1 MLYIKRYSLKEDN
14 IKTGDNVKLTNREK
28 EHLKS
33 RLLGSV
39 RSLKARRRRT
49 KYSIGISMAA
59 SIALITGLWLFF
71 EGNATQSIS
80 EFAKSSTHSNKMGA
94 DEVVLVLEEGEN
106 VAVEEETARINY
118 SASGEQVSIGNH
130 KAIEQKAI
138 KDQKL
143 VYNTL
148 IVPYGKRSV
157 LELSDGST
165 VWLNSGSR
173 LVYPVVF
180 NKDKREVFL
189 EGEAIFKV
197 SHNKQHPFI
206 VLSEGQEIEVLGTE
220 FNVSSYLD
228 DQSTNTVLKSGS
240 IRIHYGKKNML
251 SAKDQL
257 HIDPGTMA
265 SYDRVKGSMRSRQV
279 DVDRY
284 FSWRNGELI
293 FRNDNLGYI
302 MKKLSRYYNVEITI
316 EDQTSGLGTFSGHLD
331 LKEDLDKVIGIIKE
345 TTDLK
350 YQWIEDNKIIINKL
364 N

>member
-1 MLYIKRYSLKEDN
+1 MWLLHIKWYSLREDN
-14 IKTGDNVKLTNREK
+14 IQSEGNVKLTNREK

-59 SIALITGLWLFF
+59 SIALIVGLWLFF

-80 EFAKSSTHSNKMGA
+80 DFAKRSTHSNKMEA

-130 KAIEQKAI
+130 KAIKQKAT

-180 NKDKREVFL
+180 NKDKREVYL

-197 SHNKQHPFI
+197 THNKKHPFM

-228 DQSTNTVLKSGS
+228 DESISTVLKSGS
-240 IRIHYGKKNML
+240 IRIHYGKKKML
-251 SAKDQL
+251 SAKDHLQ
-257 HIDPGTMA
+257 INPGTMA
-265 SYDRVKGSMRSRQV
+265 SYNRAKGSMGSKEV

-293 FRNDNLGYI
+293 FRNDNLEYI

-316 EDQTSGLGTFSGHLD
+316 VDQSSGQGTFSGHLD

-350 YQWIEDNKIIINKL
+350 YQWIEDNKIIIN

>member
-1 MLYIKRYSLKEDN
+1 MLHIKWYSLKEDN
-14 IKTGDNVKLTNREK
+14 IQSGENVKLTNKEK
-28 EHLKS
+28 EQLKY
-33 RLLGSV
+33 RLMGSV
-39 RSLKARRRRT
+39 RSLKARRRRAIYT
-49 KYSIGISMAA
+49 MGISMAA
-59 SIALITGLWLFF
+59 SIALIVGLWLFF
-71 EGNATQSIS
+71 DGNDTQSIS
-80 EFAKSSTHSNKMGA
+80 DFARSSVQSNKVES

-118 SASGEQVSIGNH
+118 SASGEKVSIGNH
-130 KAIEQKAI
+130 KAIEQKAT

-173 LVYPVVF
+173 LVYPVF
-180 NKDKREVFL
+180 FKKDRREVFL

-197 SHNKQHPFI
+197 THNKQHPFI

-228 DQSTNTVLKSGS
+228 DKSTNTVLKSGS
-240 IRIHYGKKNML
+240 IRIHYGKKSML
-251 SAKDQL
+251 SAKEQL
-257 HIDPGTMA
+257 QVNPGIMA
-265 SYDRVKGSMRSRQV
+265 SYNRTEGSMKSKEV

-293 FRNDNLGYI
+293 FKNDNLEYI
-302 MKKLSRYYNVEITI
+302 MKKLSRYYNVEINI
-316 EDQTSGLGTFSGHLD
+316 VDKTSGQGTFSGHLD
-331 LKEDLDKVIGIIKE
+331 LKEDLDKVMGIIKE
-345 TTDLK
+345 TADLK
-350 YQWIEDNKIIINKL
+350 YQWIEENKIIIN